1 MMAAF
6 AYLGLGSNLG
16 DRRRNI
22 ADAVKMLAESGCV
35 RIEKVSS
42 LYETEPV
49 GYTEQGRFLNAV
61 AGVICDLSPLGL
73 LSLCQGIEARLGRER
88 TIRWGPRTIDID
100 ILLYFEGRPADRNE
114 NPAGASAGA
123 GVEVGGGAG
132 AGGAAGAGSAAGAGG
147 GAGGDDDGD
156 TDVGEGAGAGT
167 GAGAGAS
174 ADADACDEAGGRAS
188 AVPGSA
194 GAVPVEPAQ
203 SAQWQWPPSRAR
215 CGNHRGP
222 CHRDH
227 EDLQPSGDD
236 LDGQASA
243 GRLEIPHPRM
253 WERGFVIVPLAE
265 IAPDLRAP
273 NGRSASDLAQDPGIH
288 EGVSLHM
295 TGPWWRDGGGEG
307 GVRAQAGLAPRGQT
321 RGGGM

>member
-1 MMAAF
+1 VMAAF

-22 ADAVKMLAESGCV
+22 ADAVKMLAESGHV

-100 ILLYFEGRPADRNE
+100 ILLYFEGRPVAE
-114 NPAGASAGA
+114 W
-123 GVEVGGGAG
+123 
-132 AGGAAGAGSAAGAGG
+132 
-147 GAGGDDDGD
+147 
-156 TDVGEGAGAGT
+156 
-167 GAGAGAS
+167 
-174 ADADACDEAGGRAS
+174 
-188 AVPGSA
+188 
-194 GAVPVEPAQ
+194 Q
-203 SAQWQWPPSRAR
+203 SRPSRVR
-215 CGNHRGP
+215 RGNHRAP
-222 CHRDH
+222 CHWDC
-227 EDLQPSGDD
+227 EDFQVISDNLNDESCP
-236 LDGQASA
+236 

-265 IAPDLRAP
+265 IAPDLMAP
-273 NGRSASDLAQDPGIH
+273 SGRSVRDLARDPRMR

-295 TGPWWRDGGGEG
+295 TGSWWRDGDGEG
-307 GVRAQAGLAPRGQT
+307 PVRAQLGLAPRGQT
-321 RGGGM
+321 QGGGM

>member
-22 ADAVKMLAESGCV
+22 ADAVKMLAESGHV

-61 AGVICDLSPLGL
+61 VGVTCDMPPLGL

-100 ILLYFEGRPADRNE
+100 ILLYFERRAANRNE
-114 NPAGASAGA
+114 SPAGASAGA
-123 GVEVGGGAG
+123 GVKV
-132 AGGAAGAGSAAGAGG
+132 GGAASAGSAVDLGSAAGAGG

-156 TDVGEGAGAGT
+156 ADVGEGAGAG
-167 GAGAGAS
+167 AGAGPS
-174 ADADACDEAGGRAS
+174 ADADACDEAGGRVG

-203 SAQWQWPPSRAR
+203 SAQSQWPPSRAR
-215 CGNHRGP
+215 RGNHRGR

-265 IAPDLRAP
+265 IAPDLKAP
-273 NGRSASDLAQDPGIH
+273 NGCSASDLAQDPRIR

-307 GVRAQAGLAPRGQT
+307 GVRAHAGREPCGQT
-321 RGGGM
+321 RGGGV

>member
-1 MMAAF
+1 MAAL

-22 ADAVKMLAESGCV
+22 ADAVKMLAESGHV

-61 AGVICDLSPLGL
+61 AGVTCDMPPLGL
-73 LSLCQGIEARLGRER
+73 LSLCQAIEARLGRER
-88 TIRWGPRTIDID
+88 TVRWGPRTIDID
-100 ILLYFEGRPADRNE
+100 ILLYFEGRAANRNE
-114 NPAGASAGA
+114 TPAGASAGA
-123 GVEVGGGAG
+123 GVEVGGAAG
-132 AGGAAGAGSAAGAGG
+132 AGGAAGHGSTAGAGG

-156 TDVGEGAGAGT
+156 ADVGERAGAGT
-167 GAGAGAS
+167 G
-174 ADADACDEAGGRAS
+174 ADADACDEAGGRAG

-203 SAQWQWPPSRAR
+203 SAQSEWPRSRAR
-215 CGNHRGP
+215 RGNHRGR

-265 IAPDLRAP
+265 IAPDLKAP
-273 NGRSASDLAQDPGIH
+273 NGCSASDLAQDPRIH

-295 TGPWWRDGGGEG
+295 TGPWWREGSGGED
-307 GVRAQAGLAPRGQT
+307 GVQAQAGHAPRGQT
-321 RGGGM
+321 RGGGV